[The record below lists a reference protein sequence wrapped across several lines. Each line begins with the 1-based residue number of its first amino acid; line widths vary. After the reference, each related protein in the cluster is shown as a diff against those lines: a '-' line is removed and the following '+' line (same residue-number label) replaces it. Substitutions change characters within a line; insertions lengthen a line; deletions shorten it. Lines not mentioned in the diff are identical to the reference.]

1 MNAMKTVN
9 TTISLLLAGAMT
21 TGIANAQHIH
31 PPALT
36 NNKTVTMKNNK
47 AIVQELYEAALNKK
61 QLELLPNL
69 ISEAYEGA
77 GGAKGVK
84 GFIDPFMPL
93 INAFPDIQYKLIT
106 LLSEGDKV
114 VARWK
119 WTGTQTGSFRNVA
132 ATGKT
137 ISSDGISIYEFK
149 DGKIVGADVQL
160 DRLGILQALQ
170 VVPVDIAPVKPLKD
184 RVQFIDKFLVPAN
197 AIAEFKERT
206 TFNRQYIKT
215 LPGFITDAEYTY
227 TDEQGNLIC
236 ITVAN
241 WESRD
246 ALAKAKEAVQA
257 VYKEQGFNPAEMF
270 KRLGITADRGI
281 YTEVRSN

>member
-1 MNAMKTVN
+1 MNTIKTA
-9 TTISLLLAGAMT
+9 TATISLLLAGAIMP
-21 TGIANAQHIH
+21 GIANAQEVNKH
-31 PPALT
+31 A
-36 NNKTVTMKNNK
+36 NNKTFTMENNK
-47 AIVQELYEAALNKK
+47 AIVQELYETSLNKK
-61 QLELLPNL
+61 QLELLPNQ
-69 ISEAYEGA
+69 ISEEFAGA

-106 LLSEGDKV
+106 LVSEGDKV

-119 WTGTQTGSFRNVA
+119 WTGTQTGTFRNVP

-149 DGKIVGADVQL
+149 NGKIVGSDVQL
-160 DRLGILQALQ
+160 DRLGILQSLN
-170 VVPVDIAPVKPLKD
+170 VVPANIAPVKPIKD
-184 RVQFIDKFLVPAN
+184 QVQFIDKFLVPAN

-206 TFNRQYIKT
+206 TFNRQFIKT
-215 LPGFITDAEYTY
+215 LPGFITDAEYVY

-236 ITVAN
+236 ITVAQ
-241 WESRD
+241 WENRE
-246 ALAKAKEAVQA
+246 ALAKAKETVQA
-257 VYKEQGFNPAEMF
+257 KYKEQGFNPAEMF

-281 YTEVRSN
+281 YTAAAN

>member
-1 MNAMKTVN
+1 MKTA
-9 TTISLLLAGAMT
+9 TISLLLAGAMIP
-21 TGIANAQHIH
+21 GIANAQQISQQ
-31 PPALT
+31 T
-36 NNKTVTMKNNK
+36 SNKAFTMENNK

-61 QLELLPNL
+61 QLALLPNL
-69 ISEAYEGA
+69 ISEEFAGA
-77 GGAKGVK
+77 AGAKGVS

-93 INAFPDIQYKLIT
+93 INAFPDIQYTLIT
-106 LLSEGDKV
+106 LVSEGNKV

-119 WTGTQTGSFRNVA
+119 WTGTQTATFRNVP

-149 DGKIVGADVQL
+149 NGKIVGSDVQL
-160 DRLGILQALQ
+160 DRLGILQALN
-170 VVPVDIAPVKPLKD
+170 VVPANIAPLKPVKD
-184 RVQFIDKFLVPAN
+184 QVQFIDKFLVPAN

-215 LPGFITDAEYTY
+215 LPGFISDAEYGY

-241 WESRD
+241 WESKA
-246 ALAKAKEAVQA
+246 ALTKAKEAVQT

>member
-1 MNAMKTVN
+1 MKTAT
-9 TTISLLLAGAMT
+9 TTISLLLAGAMLPA
-21 TGIANAQHIH
+21 IANAQQTNQQT
-31 PPALT
+31 PA
-36 NNKTVTMKNNK
+36 NNKAIIMENNK
-47 AIVQELYEAALNKK
+47 AIVTALYEAALNKK
-61 QLELLPNL
+61 QLALLPDF
-69 ISEAYEGA
+69 ISDAFEGA
-77 GGAKGVK
+77 AGAKGVS

-93 INAFPDIQYKLIT
+93 LNAFPDIQYKVIT
-106 LLSEGDKV
+106 LLSDGNKV

-119 WTGTQTGSFRNVA
+119 WTGTQTGAFRNVA

-137 ISSDGISIYEFK
+137 ISSDGISIYEFRE
-149 DGKIVGADVQL
+149 GKIVGADVQL
-160 DRLGILQALQ
+160 DRLGILQALN
-170 VVPVDIAPVKPLKD
+170 VVPLNIAPVKPLKD

-197 AIAEFKERT
+197 AIAEFNERT
-206 TFNRQYIKT
+206 TFNRRYIKT

-241 WESRD
+241 WESKA

-281 YTEVRSN
+281 YTEVSSH

>member
-1 MNAMKTVN
+1 MKTAI
-9 TTISLLLAGAMT
+9 TTISLLLTGAMIPGT
-21 TGIANAQHIH
+21 THAQQVKQV
-31 PPALT
+31 T
-36 NNKTVTMKNNK
+36 NNKIVTMENNK
-47 AIVQELYEAALNKK
+47 AIVAELYETGLNKK
-61 QLELLPNL
+61 QLALLPNF
-69 ISEAYEGA
+69 ISEDFAGA
-77 GGAKGVK
+77 GGAKGVS

-93 INAFPDIQYKLIT
+93 LNAFPDIQYKVIT
-106 LLSEGDKV
+106 LVGEGNKV

-119 WTGTQTGSFRNVA
+119 WTGTQTATFRNVPP
-132 ATGKT
+132 TGKT

-149 DGKIVGADVQL
+149 NGKIVGSDVQL
-160 DRLGILQALQ
+160 DRLGIVQALGL
-170 VVPVDIAPVKPLKD
+170 VPTDIAPVKPIKD

-215 LPGFITDAEYTY
+215 LPGFISDAEYTY

-236 ITVAN
+236 VTVAN
-241 WESRD
+241 WED
-246 ALAKAKEAVQA
+246 KAALAKAKEAVQA
-257 VYKEQGFNPAEMF
+257 MYKEQGFNPAEML

>member
-1 MNAMKTVN
+1 MKTATV
-9 TTISLLLAGAMT
+9 TISLLLAGAMIP
-21 TGIANAQHIH
+21 GIAHAQQVNKH
-31 PPALT
+31 T
-36 NNKTVTMKNNK
+36 NHKTFTMENNK

-69 ISEAYEGA
+69 ISEEFAGA
-77 GGAKGVK
+77 AGAKGVS

-93 INAFPDIQYKLIT
+93 INAFPDLQYKIIT
-106 LLSEGDKV
+106 LVSEGNKV

-119 WTGTQTGSFRNVA
+119 WTGTQTGTFRNVP

-149 DGKIVGADVQL
+149 DGKIIGSDVQL
-160 DRLGILQALQ
+160 DRLGILQALN
-170 VVPVDIAPVKPLKD
+170 VVPANIAPLKPIKD
-184 RVQFIDKFLVPAN
+184 QVQFIDKFLVPAA

-206 TFNRQYIKT
+206 AFNRQYIKT
-215 LPGFITDAEYTY
+215 LPGFISDAEYGY

-241 WESRD
+241 WESKA